1 MPLRD
6 PSGIGERVP
15 RELIHADFE
24 VAASLIEMA
33 RQSGDSKIASQLLQK
48 AERMLA
54 DIRARLLKLTPAQ
67 REPLEARCQELEKAL
82 VSTLPTSANDES
94 ET

>member
-1 MPLRD
+1 MPQRD

-24 VAASLIEMA
+24 VVSSLIEMA
-33 RQSGDSKIASQLLQK
+33 RQTENPSISSQLLQK
-48 AERMLA
+48 AERMVA

-67 REPLEARCQELEKAL
+67 REPFEARCRELEEVLAAG
-82 VSTLPTSANDES
+82 ANDE